1 MSTGIYE
8 VKKTKFNFSF
18 QVALNSSFWAALLI
32 FKKCLQ
38 LYKINITYTIYKF
51 SKE

>member
-8 VKKTKFNFSF
+8 VKKTKFNF
-18 QVALNSSFWAALLI
+18 SFWAALLI